1 MSGPASD
8 SLITDAM
15 RATIGVPDAPVR
27 REVDR
32 TAVRMFARA
41 IGYKDRVFYD
51 TAYARNKGYRD
62 IIAPPGYL
70 GTPVYEPG
78 KPGYGLPVIP
88 SHFKVV
94 LNGGDAFEYYG
105 VVTAGDVLEA
115 QSTVTDMRERTSA
128 SVGRMVITTRETTY
142 KRLSDGKIVAK
153 SIGTGIY
160 Y

>member
-1 MSGPASD
+1 MAEPASD

-32 TAVRMFARA
+32 TSVRMFARA

-51 TAYARNKGYRD
+51 SDYARSKGYRD
-62 IIAPPGYL
+62 IVAPPGYL

-78 KPGYGLPVIP
+78 KQSYGLPVIP
-88 SHFKVV
+88 SNFKVV
-94 LNGGDAFEYYG
+94 LNGGDAFEYYD

-115 QSTVTDMRERTSA
+115 QSMVTDMRERMSS
-128 SVGRMVITTRETTY
+128 SVGRMVITTRETIY